1 MDITTHIS
9 NNWSMCYSS
18 QQLLSEVAVKKLCVS
33 IIRQL
38 LAVQDKPQ
46 QQMNQFTDMQ
56 DTLQVCMLIMK

>member
-18 QQLLSEVAVKKLCVS
+18 QQLLSEVAVKKLSVS

-38 LAVQDKPQ
+38 LAVQDKP